1 MAPFNLL
8 PEQRAVV
15 EARQG
20 YVYAVAAAGSGKT
33 TTALHRAL
41 ALGDLHRQVIL
52 TYNKSASVEVYQRL
66 KAMTG
71 YADHQLPEVATVH
84 SWCWQRVRRIHPT
97 SPLVRPGRIIGTP
110 GGPSG
115 PEIMGKAFKL
125 AKWQG
130 NDVVAAHDA
139 YGVVREAVAAG
150 ADFTD
155 ALRRALQTPEIS
167 SGAAAAFFELFGAYE
182 RVKHS
187 AQAVDFCD
195 MAVWLLAEVKHRGV
209 EWAGA
214 YLFPGAL
221 HVVMDETQDANE
233 IRWEI
238 FDLIGRA
245 CVSRGGSAL
254 AVGDPRQAIY
264 GFTGARP
271 DLFEARLRA
280 TDAQTIHMPVT
291 LRSTHAVTRAGNEL
305 AREWGYV
312 DSRPRDDAPEGVP
325 VVAWSAATIPA
336 EVEGLVE
343 LLKGIYPRGC
353 GPDALAVL
361 GRTNAHLAHVECGLH
376 LRGVGVQ
383 RLDGKDSVW
392 DTAQGQHLLAYL
404 RAHEAQG
411 VDFRTIDVCNKPL
424 RYVNRKELGD
434 AVKAAGG
441 LLLLHDALPW
451 MASKGLRMLRQ
462 DLVALSSAPW
472 PQACTIACNWLVR
485 HAESASS
492 RGQLDAE
499 DQVEMYRALTEE
511 LKQAGSTEAVI
522 SSRENAPRPLHKVT
536 LGTVHKAK
544 GLEWSTVVGVGIE
557 QGIVPHKK
565 AMDVQEERRLL
576 YVLVTRAK
584 DRCALLGSSTK
595 RSSFLASMPSVVGVK
610 KIEDIVRKW
619 QEVTT

>member
-1 MAPFNLL
+1 MSFQLL

-41 ALGDLHRQVIL
+41 ALEDLSRQIIL

-66 KAMTG
+66 RAMTG

-84 SWCWQRVRRIHPT
+84 SWCWQRVRRIHPG

-115 PEIMGKAFKL
+115 AELMGRAFKL
-125 AKWQG
+125 VRWSG
-130 NDVVAAHDA
+130 NDVIAAHDA
-139 YGVVREAVAAG
+139 YGVVREATAAG

-155 ALRRALQTPEIS
+155 ALRRALQAPDVS
-167 SGAAAAFFELFGAYE
+167 PGAATAFFELFGAYE

-209 EWAGA
+209 EWAEG
-214 YLFPGAL
+214 YLFPDAL

-245 CVSRGGSAL
+245 CVNRNGSAL

-271 DLFEARLRA
+271 DLFEARLRSENA
-280 TDAQTIHMPVT
+280 LTIHMPVT

-305 AREWGYV
+305 AEIWGYV

-325 VVAWSAATIPA
+325 VMEWRGSSIPA

-343 LLKGIYPRGC
+343 LLKGVYPRGC
-353 GPDALAVL
+353 GPDAIAVL

-376 LRGVGVQ
+376 LRGVGVL

-404 RAHEAQG
+404 RVHEAQG
-411 VDFRTIDVCNKPL
+411 VDFRTLDVANKPL

-441 LLLLHDALPW
+441 LLHLADAAPW
-451 MASKGLRMLRQ
+451 MASKGLRTLRQ

-499 DQVEMYRALTEE
+499 DQVEMYRALTAE
-511 LKQAGSTEAVI
+511 LSAAGSTEAVI

-536 LGTVHKAK
+536 LGTIHKAK
-544 GLEWSTVVGVGIE
+544 GLEWSTVVGVGVE
-557 QGIVPHKK
+557 QGITPHKK
-565 AMDVQEERRLL
+565 ATDPQEERRLL

-584 DRCALLGSSTK
+584 DRCALLGSSSK
-595 RSSFLASMPSVVGVK
+595 RSSFMASMPSVVEAK
-610 KIEDIVRKW
+610 KIRDIVTRW
-619 QEVTT
+619 EG